1 MIMKKTTLT
10 IDPEFKQLIP
20 PLLQTER
27 KQLEEN
33 ILRDGCREP
42 IALWGNTIIDGHNRY
57 EICRK
62 HNLPFD
68 TVQVSINNREEAIAW
83 ICANQLGKRNI
94 SDESRRYLIGKR
106 YAMEKILG
114 AHNSAGLNQ
123 YSKEEVRAEMWPE
136 PPGKK
141 KEVRAKLLPEPQ
153 YDRTASR
160 TRERLGK
167 EYHISHST
175 VLKYENYSEALD
187 YLSGIVPEL
196 ISKVLSGQVKISQ
209 ENVLEL
215 AKLPPQEI
223 KRMGAQISKRNGL
236 FVGYSDARRVIPP
249 KPEAVVKPIY
259 TPNVSIKNMPEYDP
273 DAEVSSL
280 TLTIPSWVSSIIRTR
295 SIADLNKVTPEAK
308 SKLEK
313 GLLGLKETVDELL
326 NIIKEE
332 VE

>member
-1 MIMKKTTLT
+1 MKRTTLT

-27 KQLEEN
+27 TQLEEN

-42 IALWGNTIIDGHNRY
+42 IALWGNIIIDGHNRY

-62 HNLPFD
+62 HNIPFN
-68 TVQVSINNREEAIAW
+68 TVQVSIHNREEAIAW

-114 AHNSAGLNQ
+114 AHNSAGTNQ
-123 YSKEEVRAEMWPE
+123 YSKT
-136 PPGKK
+136 
-141 KEVRAKLLPEPQ
+141 EVRAKLLPEPQ

-167 EYHISHST
+167 EYHISHAT

-187 YLSGIVPEL
+187 YLSGIVPDL
-196 ISKVLSGQVKISQ
+196 ITKVLSGQVKISQ
-209 ENVLEL
+209 ENILEL
-215 AKLPPQEI
+215 AKMPPLEI
-223 KRMGAQISKRNGL
+223 RRLSAQISKRNEP
-236 FVGYSDARRVIPP
+236 FVGYSDARRVIPG
-249 KPEAVVKPIY
+249 KLEAPAKPIY

-295 SIADLNKVTPEAK
+295 STANLNEITPEAK
-308 SKLEK
+308 TKLEK
-313 GLLGLKETVDELL
+313 GLIGLRETVDEMLDV
-326 NIIKEE
+326 IKE
-332 VE
+332 VD

>member
-1 MIMKKTTLT
+1 MKRTTLT

-27 KQLEEN
+27 IQLEEN

-42 IALWGNTIIDGHNRY
+42 IALWGNIIIDGHNRY

-62 HNLPFD
+62 HSIPFD
-68 TVQVSINNREEAIAW
+68 TVQVTIHNREEAIAW

-114 AHNSAGLNQ
+114 AHNSAGTNQ
-123 YSKEEVRAEMWPE
+123 YSKT
-136 PPGKK
+136 
-141 KEVRAKLLPEPQ
+141 EVRAKMLPEPQ

-167 EYHISHST
+167 EYHISHAT

-187 YLSGIVPEL
+187 YLSGIVPDL
-196 ISKVLSGQVKISQ
+196 ITKVLSGQVKISQ
-209 ENVLEL
+209 ENILEL
-215 AKLPPQEI
+215 AKMPPLEI
-223 KRMGAQISKRNGL
+223 RRLSAQISKRNEP
-236 FVGYSDARRVIPP
+236 FVGYSDARRVIPG
-249 KPEAVVKPIY
+249 KPEAPAKPIY

-295 SIADLNKVTPEAK
+295 STANLNEITPEAK
-308 SKLEK
+308 TKLEK
-313 GLLGLKETVDELL
+313 GLIGLRETVDEMLDV
-326 NIIKEE
+326 IKE
-332 VE
+332 VD

>member
-1 MIMKKTTLT
+1 MKRTTLT

-27 KQLEEN
+27 IQLEEN

-42 IALWGNTIIDGHNRY
+42 IALWGNIIIDGHNRY

-62 HNLPFD
+62 HSIPFD
-68 TVQVSINNREEAIAW
+68 TVQVTIHSREEAIAW

-114 AHNSAGLNQ
+114 AHNSAGTNQ
-123 YSKEEVRAEMWPE
+123 YSKT
-136 PPGKK
+136 
-141 KEVRAKLLPEPQ
+141 EVRAKMLPEPQ

-167 EYHISHST
+167 EYHISHAT

-187 YLSGIVPEL
+187 YLSGIVPDL
-196 ISKVLSGQVKISQ
+196 ITKVLSGQVKISQ
-209 ENVLEL
+209 ENILEL
-215 AKLPPQEI
+215 AKMPPLEI
-223 KRMGAQISKRNGL
+223 RRLSAQISKRNEP
-236 FVGYSDARRVIPP
+236 FVGYSDARRVIPG
-249 KPEAVVKPIY
+249 KPEAPAKPIY

-295 SIADLNKVTPEAK
+295 STANLNEITPEAK
-308 SKLEK
+308 TKLEK
-313 GLLGLKETVDELL
+313 GLIGLRETVDEMLDV
-326 NIIKEE
+326 IKE
-332 VE
+332 VD

>member
-1 MIMKKTTLT
+1 MKRTTLT

-27 KQLEEN
+27 TQLEEN

-42 IALWGNTIIDGHNRY
+42 IALWGNIIIDGHNRY

-62 HNLPFD
+62 HNIPFN
-68 TVQVSINNREEAIAW
+68 TVQVSIHNREEAIAW

-114 AHNSAGLNQ
+114 AHNSAGTNQ
-123 YSKEEVRAEMWPE
+123 YSKT
-136 PPGKK
+136 
-141 KEVRAKLLPEPQ
+141 EVRAKLLPEPQ

-167 EYHISHST
+167 EYHISHAT

-187 YLSGIVPEL
+187 YLSGIVPDL
-196 ISKVLSGQVKISQ
+196 ITKVLSGQVKISQ
-209 ENVLEL
+209 ENILEL
-215 AKLPPQEI
+215 AKMPPLEI
-223 KRMGAQISKRNGL
+223 RRLGAQISKRNEP
-236 FVGYSDARRVIPP
+236 FVGYSDARRVIPG
-249 KPEAVVKPIY
+249 KPEAPAKPIY

-295 SIADLNKVTPEAK
+295 STANLNEITPEAK
-308 SKLEK
+308 TKLEK
-313 GLLGLKETVDELL
+313 GLIGLRETVDEMLDV
-326 NIIKEE
+326 IKE
-332 VE
+332 VD

>member
-1 MIMKKTTLT
+1 MKRTTLT

-27 KQLEEN
+27 TQLEEN

-42 IALWGNTIIDGHNRY
+42 IALWGNIIIDGHNRY

-62 HNLPFD
+62 HNIPFN
-68 TVQVSINNREEAIAW
+68 TVQVSIHNREEAIAW

-114 AHNSAGLNQ
+114 AHNSAGTNQ
-123 YSKEEVRAEMWPE
+123 YSKT
-136 PPGKK
+136 
-141 KEVRAKLLPEPQ
+141 EVRAKMLPEPQ

-167 EYHISHST
+167 EYHISHAT

-187 YLSGIVPEL
+187 YLSGIVPDL
-196 ISKVLSGQVKISQ
+196 ITKVLSGQVKISQ
-209 ENVLEL
+209 ENILEL
-215 AKLPPQEI
+215 AKMPPLEI
-223 KRMGAQISKRNGL
+223 RRLSAQISKRNEP
-236 FVGYSDARRVIPP
+236 FVGYSDARRVIPG
-249 KPEAVVKPIY
+249 KPEAPAKPIY

-295 SIADLNKVTPEAK
+295 STANLNEITPEAK
-308 SKLEK
+308 TKLEK
-313 GLLGLKETVDELL
+313 GLIGLRETVDEMLDV
-326 NIIKEE
+326 IKE
-332 VE
+332 VD

>member
-1 MIMKKTTLT
+1 MKRTTLT

-27 KQLEEN
+27 TQLEEN

-42 IALWGNTIIDGHNRY
+42 IALWGNIIIDGHNRY

-62 HNLPFD
+62 HNIPFN
-68 TVQVSINNREEAIAW
+68 TVQVSIHNREEAIAW

-114 AHNSAGLNQ
+114 AHNSAGTNQ
-123 YSKEEVRAEMWPE
+123 YSKT
-136 PPGKK
+136 
-141 KEVRAKLLPEPQ
+141 EVRAKLLPEPQ

-167 EYHISHST
+167 EYHISHAT

-187 YLSGIVPEL
+187 YLSGIVPDL
-196 ISKVLSGQVKISQ
+196 IAKVLSGQVKISQ
-209 ENVLEL
+209 ENILEL
-215 AKLPPQEI
+215 AKMPPLEI
-223 KRMGAQISKRNGL
+223 RRLSAQISKRNEP
-236 FVGYSDARRVIPP
+236 FVGYSDARRVIPG
-249 KPEAVVKPIY
+249 KLEAPAKPIY

-295 SIADLNKVTPEAK
+295 STANLNEITPEAK
-308 SKLEK
+308 TKLEK
-313 GLLGLKETVDELL
+313 GLIGLRETVDEMLDV
-326 NIIKEE
+326 IKE
-332 VE
+332 VD

>member
-1 MIMKKTTLT
+1 MKRTTLT

-27 KQLEEN
+27 TQLEEN

-42 IALWGNTIIDGHNRY
+42 IALWGNIIIDGHNRY

-62 HNLPFD
+62 HNIPFN
-68 TVQVSINNREEAIAW
+68 TVQVSIHNREEAIAW

-114 AHNSAGLNQ
+114 AHNSAGTNQ
-123 YSKEEVRAEMWPE
+123 YSKT
-136 PPGKK
+136 
-141 KEVRAKLLPEPQ
+141 EVRAKLLPEPQ

-167 EYHISHST
+167 EYHISHAT

-187 YLSGIVPEL
+187 YLSGIVPDL
-196 ISKVLSGQVKISQ
+196 ITKVLSGQVKISQ
-209 ENVLEL
+209 ENILEL
-215 AKLPPQEI
+215 AKMPPLEI
-223 KRMGAQISKRNGL
+223 RRLSAQISKRNEP
-236 FVGYSDARRVIPP
+236 FVGYSDARRVIPG
-249 KPEAVVKPIY
+249 KPEAPAKPIY

-295 SIADLNKVTPEAK
+295 STANLNEITPEAK
-308 SKLEK
+308 TKLEK
-313 GLLGLKETVDELL
+313 GLIGLRETVDEMLDV
-326 NIIKEE
+326 IKE
-332 VE
+332 VD